1 MDQDENI
8 GQPQGKR
15 KLDQRTPSPHNAASR
30 NVRPRRDSR
39 SSAAALTPEEEL
51 IKDLKIV
58 VNTQKSQTLHQEA
71 LTKIVNRFFPRSIKV
86 QVDNILDCV
95 KNDESITDGYTNYL
109 TEELSKGIRQ
119 RSIALIAQDC
129 STRDRMLH
137 NLRVLIHD
145 AAMIQKKPYEDE
157 IEARLIP
164 RTPVPSQ
171 RLATQATILKNSPQ
185 TPKRQKI
192 VDPRRNTVIDLL
204 LGEDSESINY
214 LYQDSVVSR
223 IVDAVVKREK
233 SNANTLT
240 ISTKSLVTF
249 IAHEAYSLSLQL
261 NTTKFFYLNGVMHDF
276 RVNESHAMA
285 KRLNAVYDSLP
296 QDSTRLRRGLDESLQ
311 PLVRYNKLKFAE
323 LSDHFFV
330 KEKLEYP
337 VLELLRYD
345 DPSLP
350 QPLEMPRNTCSLKG
364 KTTMDRLLEALRSR
378 VSKLAAEDAPLE
390 IPIALRLDRPN
401 GMTALLRDFFDMV
414 AAKIT
419 KGVPYDRRRV
429 AQDLEFIME
438 RAARVWANAFRELRD
453 YPFMGLRDA
462 KWDLNARELGAGDG
476 M

>member
-1 MDQDENI
+1 
-8 GQPQGKR
+8 
-15 KLDQRTPSPHNAASR
+15 
-30 NVRPRRDSR
+30 
-39 SSAAALTPEEEL
+39 
-51 IKDLKIV
+51 
-58 VNTQKSQTLHQEA
+58 
-71 LTKIVNRFFPRSIKV
+71 
-86 QVDNILDCV
+86 
-95 KNDESITDGYTNYL
+95 
-109 TEELSKGIRQ
+109 
-119 RSIALIAQDC
+119 
-129 STRDRMLH
+129 MLH

-192 VDPRRNTVIDLL
+192 VDPVSQHFSAPMKLQRTTSASPTPRFGHGCGRDSLFVEASSNNGASLGETQCPLSSSLKSATLSGNATFRKFVRPSSANVAEAQQTSHAPVVEFSTTYQNSHAVFSPSVATQHRSVSLHSVSPVIDLL

-233 SNANTLT
+233 SNAN
-240 ISTKSLVTF
+240 
-249 IAHEAYSLSLQL
+249 L

-378 VSKLAAEDAPLE
+378 VSKLVS
-390 IPIALRLDRPN
+390 RGRRS
-401 GMTALLRDFFDMV
+401 LRDTNRSPPRSPQRYDSTSTRFLRHGGREDHQGRSLRQKTRR
-414 AAKIT
+414 ARP
-419 KGVPYDRRRV
+419 GVHYGASRSCLG
-429 AQDLEFIME
+429 QCFQG
-438 RAARVWANAFRELRD
+438 AARLSVHGLARREVG
-453 YPFMGLRDA
+453 P
-462 KWDLNARELGAGDG
+462 ECQGAGRW
-476 M
+476 